1 MKNITKT
8 VGSVISIGL
17 SLTGLGIQIGKAVK
31 FTKLDKKRILLE
43 EEINLLE
50 SKMERMK
57 KDGCTLL
64 EIEEVRQKTFNL
76 EMEQAAVINA
86 MDALF

>member
-64 EIEEVRQKTFNL
+64 EIEKVRQKSFNL
-76 EMEQAAVINA
+76 EMEQAAVINT
-86 MDALF
+86 MDSLF